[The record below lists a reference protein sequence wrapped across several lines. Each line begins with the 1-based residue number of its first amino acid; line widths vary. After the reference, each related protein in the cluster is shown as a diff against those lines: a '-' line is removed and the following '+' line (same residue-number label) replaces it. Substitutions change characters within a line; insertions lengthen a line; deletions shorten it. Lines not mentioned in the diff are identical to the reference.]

1 MTVLTRTSAK
11 AEPGGAPG
19 GGRRL
24 VEVVLRAR
32 ELSILGALVVL
43 VVATTIANPRFL
55 SGQGM
60 KDIFLNASILVL
72 LAVGQSMVVVTRNID
87 LSVGSV
93 VGLVAFTT
101 GKFASGGDRNVVVVL
116 VLGVLIGLVCGLV
129 NGLLVS
135 LCRVPSLVVTLGT
148 LYVIQGLDYRI
159 AQGDQISASEL
170 PPSVLS
176 LGNDGVLGVPY
187 LPIITVVVMLAVGY
201 YLRCYSSGREF
212 YAIGSN
218 PEAAMLAG
226 VPIRR
231 RVLTA
236 YLVSGA
242 LAGLAGVLWLARF
255 GTVVADAAHGWELK
269 VVAAVVVGGVAI
281 TGGVGTVYGA
291 ALGGLLL
298 TTIGSVLVVLKV
310 NSFWQEAITGVLLL
324 LAISVDRLLAL
335 RVTRALKQR
344 SLESTVHRDV
354 PSVEATETETGA
366 GAATTTESTTT
377 ETETTTTSAEGKG
390 RS

>member
-1 MTVLTRTSAK
+1 MTVLTQSPAR
-11 AEPGGAPG
+11 PGSGGPPG

-24 VEVVLRAR
+24 VELVLRAR

-43 VVATTIANPRFL
+43 VVGTELANHRFL
-55 SGQGM
+55 SGQGV
-60 KDIFLNASILVL
+60 KDIFLNASILAL

-101 GKFASGGDRNVVVVL
+101 GKFASGGDRNVVLVVL
-116 VLGVLIGLVCGLV
+116 LGIVIGLACGLV

-135 LCRVPSLVVTLGT
+135 FCKVPALVVTLGT
-148 LYVIQGLDYRI
+148 LYVIQGLDYKI
-159 AQGDQISASEL
+159 AHGEQIGAADL
-170 PPSVLS
+170 PSSVLS
-176 LGNDGVLGVPY
+176 LGNDSVLGVPY
-187 LPIITVVVMLAVGY
+187 LPVITVVVMLMMGY
-201 YLRCYSSGREF
+201 YLRSYSSGREF
-212 YAIGSN
+212 YAIGSS
-218 PEAAMLAG
+218 PEAARLAG
-226 VPIRR
+226 ISLRR

-236 YLVSGA
+236 YLVSGG

-269 VVAAVVVGGVAI
+269 VVSAVVVGGVAI

-291 ALGGLLL
+291 ALGALLL

-310 NSFWQEAITGVLLL
+310 NSFWQDAITGVLLL

-335 RVTRALKQR
+335 RVTKALKQR
-344 SLESTVHRDV
+344 SLESGVHRDDGSA
-354 PSVEATETETGA
+354 PPGA
-366 GAATTTESTTT
+366 GIAAGSAAATAKA
-377 ETETTTTSAEGKG
+377 AEDEAPKGKV
-390 RS
+390 S